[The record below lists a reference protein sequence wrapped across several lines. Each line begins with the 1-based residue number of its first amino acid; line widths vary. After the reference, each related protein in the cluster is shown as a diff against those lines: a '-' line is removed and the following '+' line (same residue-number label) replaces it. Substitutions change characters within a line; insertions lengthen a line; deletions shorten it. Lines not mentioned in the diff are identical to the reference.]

1 MKRTLSDCIPEETV
15 LRLTEEAFENAGAER
30 KPART
35 APRLLAL
42 AASLAVIVTALNFDT
57 VYAAVRELLYFLPGS
72 GAVSQEPVEYWL
84 PDREYSARVG
94 NASYFVTYL
103 YRRGDTL
110 AVGVELKA
118 TSDPEYRESSG
129 SGNGDW
135 LALLTD
141 EEKLKLAAGESLP
154 DQAPCENRAPIADG
168 EKAELVVTETER
180 DHVSPLTDEEKL
192 KLLEEQKN
200 KLAAGEIESDGAQ
213 VFDPSEGP
221 QSHSGEAP
229 AREGPYSHPEFI
241 DPPES
246 RPYDPA
252 VDGPIDGPVN
262 LPAPVKEANGVEIS
276 FLDEAGNPIDLE
288 HTGHNSSR
296 VIGMG
301 ELEAQEALEV
311 EGFTYEKFTL
321 VVNEYLRFPVEL
333 HRVAPEDYALTK
345 SAVAEDAGYRVSL
358 LPLNENCTRFA
369 LIPEPVGEQGS
380 RAPKGTYWN
389 PMTFDIRATGE
400 DGRTYEAEAVNSR
413 PGCQEYYIPEMPQT
427 RIREIALTGILE
439 STRYEKPPAVLTIPA
454 LELGEIKELDQR
466 LDLWNFSVEVL
477 AAGLK
482 EDGTLWVKMK
492 TDCEEG
498 VRLNQLDL
506 DWPTEKGLSLT
517 HTLEEGSQTI
527 AAHDMGHRAGKKTR
541 LPVTYASVVREG
553 EWRFIVPEFSSP
565 KG

>member
-1 MKRTLSDCIPEETV
+1 MKQTLSDCIPEETV
-15 LRLTEEAFENAGAER
+15 LRLTEEAFETAGAEK

-84 PDREYSARVG
+84 PDWEYSARVG

-110 AVGVELKA
+110 SVGVELKA

-129 SGNGDW
+129 SGDGGW
-135 LALLTD
+135 IALLTD
-141 EEKLKLAAGESLP
+141 EEKLKLAAGE
-154 DQAPCENRAPIADG
+154 
-168 EKAELVVTETER
+168 
-180 DHVSPLTDEEKL
+180 
-192 KLLEEQKN
+192 
-200 KLAAGEIESDGAQ
+200 IESGGTQ
-213 VFDPSEGP
+213 VFDPSEGS

-229 AREGPYSHPEFI
+229 TQEGPYSHPEFI

-262 LPAPVKEANGVEIS
+262 LPAPVKEAHGVEIS

-288 HTGHNSSR
+288 HTGHTSSR

-333 HRVAPEDYALTK
+333 HRVDPEDYALTK

-369 LIPEPVGEQGS
+369 LIPEPMGEQGS

-389 PMTFDIRATGE
+389 PTSFDIRAVGE
-400 DGRTYEAEAVNSR
+400 DGRTYGAEAVNSR
-413 PGCQEYYIPEMPQT
+413 PGCQEYYLPEMPET
-427 RIREIALTGILE
+427 HIKEIAVTGILE

-454 LELGEIKELDQR
+454 LEPGEIRELDQR

-482 EDGTLWVKMK
+482 EDGTLWVQMRP
-492 TDCEEG
+492 DCGEG

-506 DWPTEKGLSLT
+506 DWPKGDRGISLT
-517 HTLEEGSQTI
+517 HTLEEDSQTI
-527 AAHDMGHRAGKKTR
+527 AADDMGHRAGKKTR

-553 EWRFIVPEFSSP
+553 EWRFTVPEFSSA

>member
-1 MKRTLSDCIPEETV
+1 MKRTLSDCISEETV

-42 AASLAVIVTALNFDT
+42 AASLAVVVTALNFDT

-72 GAVSQEPVEYWL
+72 GAVAQEPVEYWL
-84 PDREYSARVG
+84 PDREYSAQVG

-110 AVGVELKA
+110 AVGVEMKA
-118 TSDPEYRESSG
+118 TSEPEYRESAG
-129 SGNGDW
+129 SGDGGW
-135 LALLTD
+135 IALLTD
-141 EEKLKLAAGESLP
+141 EEKAKLAAGETGREYL
-154 DQAPCENRAPIADG
+154 C
-168 EKAELVVTETER
+168 
-180 DHVSPLTDEEKL
+180 PLTDEEKK
-192 KLLEEQKN
+192 KLVEEHKN
-200 KLAAGEIESDGAQ
+200 KLLAGEIEKSDGYQ
-213 VFDPSEGP
+213 VFGPTVDLSEGS
-221 QSHSGEAP
+221 QSHSEEAP
-229 AREGPYSHPEFI
+229 AQEGPYSHPEFI

-262 LPAPVKEANGVEIS
+262 LPAPVKKAHGVEIS
-276 FLDEAGNPIDLE
+276 FLDEGGNPIDLE
-288 HTGHNSSR
+288 HTGHTSSQ

-301 ELEAQEALEV
+301 EMEAEEALEV

-333 HRVAPEDYALTK
+333 HRVDPEDYALTK

-369 LIPEPVGEQGS
+369 LIPEPVGEQEE

-389 PMTFDIRATGE
+389 PMSFDIRATGE

-413 PGCQEYYIPEMPQT
+413 PGCQEYYIPEMPET
-427 RIREIALTGILE
+427 RIREIVLTGILE

-466 LDLWNFSVEVL
+466 VDLWNFSVEVL

-482 EDGTLWVKMK
+482 EDGTLWVKMR

-506 DWPTEKGLSLT
+506 DWPVEKGLSLT

-527 AAHDMGHRAGKKTR
+527 AADDMGHRAGKKTR

-553 EWRFIVPEFSSP
+553 EWRFTVPEFSSA